1 MLWPQVETSM
11 LKIMTS
17 KAFKSHNRENVYNTD
32 ITPAIK
38 KSIGSGQLFM
48 VLVNTLSN
56 NKHDAVSGEACSELE

>member
-32 ITPAIK
+32 K
-38 KSIGSGQLFM
+38 ESIGSARKIIYGF
-48 VLVNTLSN
+48 
-56 NKHDAVSGEACSELE
+56 G